1 MCALVE
7 DRLREA
13 PVTPNQ
19 ITVLTQYR
27 DQMHLYYNLLGSN
40 GLQGVRIHIVDS
52 FALSDIV
59 ESSTY

>member
-1 MCALVE
+1 
-7 DRLREA
+7 
-13 PVTPNQ
+13 
-19 ITVLTQYR
+19 
-27 DQMHLYYNLLGSN
+27 MHLYYNLLGSN